1 MPEKALDATV
11 VAPLREGASMLQA
24 VAERLTALTTGVDE
38 RFESAVNRLQAL
50 PSAARLDPFAVMAEA
65 AGAVSGAV
73 ADGAAGVAGWMGEA
87 AGGGRPVTARNR
99 KPQAAGARP
108 AGAAASASQ
117 AAVQRIAQDAAGD
130 EDSLSSVIGLPGRLA
145 VRFAEQLAHAALQ
158 APVAPAAGAG
168 ILGSLPDQLRRR
180 AAGQAGQR
188 PAAAAGGQ
196 AQRVFDEA
204 AHNRLLEVLR
214 RVGFRT
220 HAPAV
225 GAPAGRGHTQQA
237 PNAALHLVQLL
248 RKLAAGVPAR
258 ATGRPA
264 QQGSGAGR
272 IARPPAGQDL
282 PTPAPALPAA
292 TPARRAQSLLLGSAA
307 AAAGAATG
315 LRPRNATAEPAGA
328 PAVPSAPGPAP
339 QADTDDVIAEINRLL
354 VDQAWLRGV
363 DLR

>member
-11 VAPLREGASMLQA
+11 VAPLREGAAMLQA
-24 VAERLTALTTGVDE
+24 AAVRLTALTTGVDE
-38 RFESAVNRLQAL
+38 RFESAVSRLQAL

-73 ADGAAGVAGWMGEA
+73 ADGAAGVAGWMGDA
-87 AGGGRPVTARNR
+87 AGGSRPVAARSR

-130 EDSLSSVIGLPGRLA
+130 DFSLSSVIGLPGRL
-145 VRFAEQLAHAALQ
+145 VTRLTEQLAHAALQ
-158 APVAPAAGAG
+158 APVAPAAAAG
-168 ILGSLPDQLRRR
+168 IFGSLPDQLRRR

-188 PAAAAGGQ
+188 PAAPAGGQ
-196 AQRVFDEA
+196 AQHVYDEA
-204 AHNRLLEVLR
+204 AHSRLLEALHR
-214 RVGFRT
+214 IGSSSR
-220 HAPAV
+220 APAA
-225 GAPAGRGHTQQA
+225 GAPAGRGHTQPA
-237 PNAALHLVQLL
+237 PNAALQLEQML

-264 QQGSGAGR
+264 QQGAGTGR
-272 IARPPAGQDL
+272 AARPPTGQAL

-315 LRPRNATAEPAGA
+315 LRPREATAEPAGT